1 MDPTVSKGTG
11 TPVKG
16 GLSKKQAF
24 TSLDFFNQHDKT
36 RVLEITEINPSLD
49 TEKPMAD
56 EVADLLIDL
65 FE

>member
-1 MDPTVSKGTG
+1 LDY
-11 TPVKG
+11 
-16 GLSKKQAF
+16 F
-24 TSLDFFNQHDKT
+24 TQHDKT

-49 TEKPMAD
+49 TEKSMAN